1 MSATAT
7 LPRSYSPSMRRAA
20 PGPVLIATDGRA
32 AAGGAVALGARAAA
46 RTGVAPVVAAV
57 LEPIATYGAEL
68 LVALPPEFDAGR
80 RADTRE
86 AVRAQL
92 AELAG
97 PDAAA
102 WPLETEVGPPA
113 HTIAE
118 LAAARDASMIVLGIG
133 KHSPFDR
140 LFGTETALRV
150 LRNTDRVVLAV
161 PADVIAL
168 PTRAVA
174 AVDFTPASVRAA
186 EAAIA
191 LLAEDGTLVLAHV
204 KPKVNAAQPL
214 LADWDRAYGAR
225 VEELFGRLEAL
236 LAEQRPDVRLLRHVA
251 VGDPAEQLLAAVA
264 TQEAQLVATGTHG
277 AGFVERMLV
286 GSVAT
291 AILRRATC
299 AVLACQEPAPGEVA
313 RIERRLLGAAESTD
327 AAGWAVML
335 ADFAMRN
342 AGRRTRLEVDDPAI
356 GAQVTER
363 GFALLGAAYDRR
375 DGRVELMLGDPE
387 HNRRHVTRS
396 IPRATAVAVL
406 CDDAGRDRALRVEH
420 GQGQTLLTFEG

>member
-7 LPRSYSPSMRRAA
+7 LPRPFTPTARRGA

-32 AAGGAVALGARAAA
+32 AAGGAVAVGALAAT
-46 RTGVAPVVAAV
+46 RTGATPIVTAV

-92 AELAG
+92 VALVGPAAG
-97 PDAAA
+97 G

-118 LAAARDASMIVLGIG
+118 LATARDASLIVLGIG

-150 LRNTDRVVLAV
+150 LRSTNRVVLAV
-161 PADVIAL
+161 PADVTTL

-174 AVDFTPASVRAA
+174 AVDFTPASTRAA
-186 EAAIA
+186 EAAVD
-191 LLAEDGTLVLAHV
+191 LLADHGTLVLTHV
-204 KPKVNAAQPL
+204 KPKVTAAQPL
-214 LADWDRAYGAR
+214 LADWDRAYGTR
-225 VEELFGRLEAL
+225 VEELFGRLIAL
-236 LAEQRPDVRLLRHVA
+236 LAERRPDVRVERSVV
-251 VGDPAEQLLAAVA
+251 VGDPADQLLEAAARHEA
-264 TQEAQLVATGTHG
+264 TLLATGTHG
-277 AGFVERMLV
+277 AGFVERMPV

-299 AVLACQEPAPGEVA
+299 AVLACQEPSAVEVA
-313 RIERRLLGAAESTD
+313 RIERRLLGTAEITD
-327 AAGWAVML
+327 ADGWPALL
-335 ADFAMRN
+335 AEFTGRN

-356 GAQVTER
+356 GAQVSER

-375 DGRVELMLGDPE
+375 DRRVELMLGDPAE
-387 HNRRHVTRS
+387 NRRHVTRS
-396 IPRATAVAVL
+396 IPRVTALAVQ
-406 CDDAGRDRALRVEH
+406 CDDEGRDRALRVEH
-420 GQGQTLLTFEG
+420 GAGQTLLTFEG